1 MAMVGDWTLRV
12 EVKIIYSLIYVII
25 FIVGIIG
32 NGLLIGKI
40 RHKLT
45 VANVFLINLAVSDL
59 VSQHFVLY
67 TTILFSCYALL
78 PFRLLP
84 CWHS

>member
-1 MAMVGDWTLRV
+1 MAIVGDWTLRV
-12 EVKIIYSLIYVII
+12 DVKIIYSLIYVII
-25 FIVGIIG
+25 FIVGIVG

-59 VSQHFVLY
+59 VS
-67 TTILFSCYALL
+67 CED
-78 PFRLLP
+78 
-84 CWHS
+84 